1 MDMKSEHLKRKR
13 TDLMIRKAKNTG
25 GEKAEKKFS
34 RTMSNDNLPKSSS
47 VSNMIDTWHDSWSLQ
62 SEWWCLKD
70 SIESTSGI
78 CDKQKKMLWVFAIW
92 CFTWGDAGVS
102 AWWWLEFDKKQ
113 WYSTLTRAQA
123 EPPWEAS
130 LLLSS
135 SKFQNNMMY
144 ERKLTQNCT

>member
-1 MDMKSEHLKRKR
+1 
-13 TDLMIRKAKNTG
+13 MIRKAKNTG

-78 CDKQKKMLWVFAIW
+78 CDKQQKCYGYLQS
-92 CFTWGDAGVS
+92 DALHEVMQG
-102 AWWWLEFDKKQ
+102 
-113 WYSTLTRAQA
+113 
-123 EPPWEAS
+123 
-130 LLLSS
+130 
-135 SKFQNNMMY
+135 FQHDDG
-144 ERKLTQNCT
+144 